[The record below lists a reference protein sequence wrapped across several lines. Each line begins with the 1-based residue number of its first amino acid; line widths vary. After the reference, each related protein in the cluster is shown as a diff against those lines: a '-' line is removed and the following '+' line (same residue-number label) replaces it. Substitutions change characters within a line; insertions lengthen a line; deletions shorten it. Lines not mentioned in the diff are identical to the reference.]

1 MDSCPLPRVAPYSTR
16 LTGYAC
22 TMTQMIKQWRTA
34 WSTSP
39 GTTDP
44 EFPFG
49 IVTLASSGSEGG
61 ADIGAMRLAQT
72 AGLGVL
78 PGPAGS
84 GMEHTFLAQAFD
96 LDDRWGPGAGPC
108 QTDASKGGWACCDY
122 SWGLAGKCAY
132 NATTC
137 AGREKQVRKT
147 PSWPRSWGQLLL
159 L

>member
-49 IVTLASSGSEGG
+49 IVTLASTE
-61 ADIGAMRLAQT
+61 
-72 AGLGVL
+72 V
-78 PGPAGS
+78 
-84 GMEHTFLAQAFD
+84 H
-96 LDDRWGPGAGPC
+96 
-108 QTDASKGGWACCDY
+108 DA
-122 SWGLAGKCAY
+122 
-132 NATTC
+132 
-137 AGREKQVRKT
+137 
-147 PSWPRSWGQLLL
+147 RSCEFRSNLRC
-159 L
+159 